1 MEYVTEYCEEKSHL
15 KIPKQVLNGKICF
28 TYNFVS
34 LITYKTLRSWN
45 VGKGVIAEDQKRLS
59 YPLSFRY
66 PFIHLSSG
74 YIHVRPRGQK
84 TRLCDSNC
92 FPSLVHALSAIFGN
106 MSPSFYLSIHLI
118 FPQSLFYRVAS
129 ENQTSCQSG
138 ILCYL

>member
-1 MEYVTEYCEEKSHL
+1 MDKL
-15 KIPKQVLNGKICF
+15 CF

-34 LITYKTLRSWN
+34 LYITYKTLRWWN
-45 VGKGVIAEDQKRLS
+45 AGKGAIAEDQKRLS

-66 PFIHLSSG
+66 PSIQWI
-74 YIHVRPRGQK
+74 YIHVRPRVQK
-84 TRLCDSNC
+84 TRLCDSNF

-118 FPQSLFYRVAS
+118 FPHSLFHREAN

-138 ILCYL
+138 IFCYL